1 MTSLRVTR
9 MHFGSP
15 NACLDHFVNH
25 ILILK
30 CKFLSA
36 FYPTGCG
43 FNTLTAMSSIPGTR
57 LHKSYQLIMI
67 VGLDACSCG
76 WKGVEVEKRSA
87 HHIIWAP
94 SSKVGR
100 PYGPRSLLPKVPNA

>member
-30 CKFLSA
+30 CKHSRDQASQKLSTYHDCRA
-36 FYPTGCG
+36 R
-43 FNTLTAMSSIPGTR
+43 R
-57 LHKSYQLIMI
+57 LLLRVERGGSGEAKCSPHHMGAKLKS
-67 VGLDACSCG
+67 
-76 WKGVEVEKRSA
+76 R
-87 HHIIWAP
+87 
-94 SSKVGR
+94 
-100 PYGPRSLLPKVPNA
+100 